1 MLVSQYGSNNG
12 ISSLIYCK
20 FPMHWAVQP
29 TNQQATIDEL
39 CFPFLIDGSQGK
51 KTSMKVTLPLIKHPS
66 MPSPQC
72 PCLDHVKPC

>member
-51 KTSMKVTLPLIKHPS
+51 KHP
-66 MPSPQC
+66 
-72 PCLDHVKPC
+72 